1 MILQLFFKMIFFVRY
16 DGDFVRARDD
26 EEMSAAYTRN
36 RSFSSGTN
44 PRPDGYLMPKEVMQP
59 QDNR

>member
-1 MILQLFFKMIFFVRY
+1 MIFFVRY

-44 PRPDGYLMPKEVMQP
+44 ARPDGYLMPKEVMQP